1 MKRTGPSLSEI
12 PRHELI
18 AAALELGIDR
28 PEQLAIEDLRDKIRA
43 ASEAAAVPERVS
55 LFSVARNLIASVV
68 ERGLNLPDAARV
80 IRETVRSAP
89 RHRPPLPTVTLA
101 QIYLAQGYTERAIQT
116 LLQVIEREPSNY
128 TAAEL
133 YQRLTQRSSETQA
146 GSAGGAS
153 SQNGDASQKTASH
166 VSEHHSVAP
175 GPTPD
180 SQLWF
185 ESGRSLT
192 RGLRDALVLI
202 ERDARQVTAYW
213 ELSEQHAADLSQHP
227 SEVRV
232 LCYDGGTPREINLP
246 VRGSVGWALV
256 ELLDNEL
263 PRACLTVGGKV
274 VASAILIRVRAPAL
288 AVGETFEPPKEVST
302 CRTRGFWED
311 VVQRALQ

>member
-18 AAALELGIDR
+18 AAALELGIER
-28 PEQLAIEDLRDKIRA
+28 PEQLSIEELRDKIRA
-43 ASEAAAVPERVS
+43 ASEAEAVPERVS

-80 IRETVRSAP
+80 IRDTVRSAP

-101 QIYLAQGYTERAIQT
+101 QIYLAQGYTDRAIQT

-133 YQRLTQRSSETQA
+133 YQRLTQRAADSQAVSTREPSS
-146 GSAGGAS
+146 SAGATPAAPAHG
-153 SQNGDASQKTASH
+153 
-166 VSEHHSVAP
+166 SERTSVAP
-175 GPTPD
+175 GLTPD

-202 ERDARQVTAYW
+202 EREARQVTVYW
-213 ELSEQHAADLSQHP
+213 ELSDPHAAELSQSP

-232 LCYDGGTPREINLP
+232 LCHGGAVPREINLP

-256 ELLDNEL
+256 ELLDDEL

-274 VASAILIRVRAPAL
+274 VASAIHVRVSAPST
-288 AVGETFEPPKEVST
+288 AVGETFEPRKEVVST
-302 CRTRGFWED
+302 SRARGFWDD
-311 VVQRALQ
+311 VVHRALQ

>member
-18 AAALELGIDR
+18 AAALELGVER
-28 PEQLAIEDLRDKIRA
+28 PEQLSIEELRDKIRA
-43 ASEAAAVPERVS
+43 ASEAEAVPERVS

-80 IRETVRSAP
+80 IRDTVRAAP

-101 QIYLAQGYTERAIQT
+101 QIYLAQGYTDRAIQT

-133 YQRLTQRSSETQA
+133 YQRLTQRSDTQA
-146 GSAGGAS
+146 SSSGGPSSSAGQAQATPTHG
-153 SQNGDASQKTASH
+153 
-166 VSEHHSVAP
+166 SEHHSVAP

-202 ERDARQVTAYW
+202 ERDARQITAYW
-213 ELSEQHAADLSQHP
+213 ELSDQHAEGLSQHP
-227 SEVRV
+227 AEVRV

-256 ELLDNEL
+256 ELVDNEL

-274 VASAILIRVRAPAL
+274 VASAIQVRVSAASS
-288 AVGETFEPPKEVST
+288 AVGETFEPRKEVVST

-311 VVQRALQ
+311 VVHRALQ